1 LNEHAM
7 TDASLYLASASPRR
21 RELLSQLGL
30 TFELVIPE
38 VDETPLAGEM
48 PADYVKRLA
57 VAKALRGWEMTP
69 RDNRLVLGADTCIA
83 IDDHILG
90 KPADEPEAMAMLA
103 RLSGRTHEVY
113 SAVALIGTI
122 EYNRLSKHTPG
133 LAVLEA
139 EALDAVVRVSASHVT
154 FRCLTLQQ
162 CQAYWATG
170 EPHDKAGA
178 YAIQGRG
185 AAFVQNL
192 EGSYS
197 GVVGLPL
204 FETAELLQQHGI
216 EILSQ

>member
-1 LNEHAM
+1 M
-7 TDASLYLASASPRR
+7 TDTALYLASASPRR

-30 TFELVIPE
+30 SFELVIPE

-48 PADYVKRLA
+48 PGDYVKRLA
-57 VAKALRGWEMTP
+57 VAKAMRGWEMAP
-69 RDNRLVLGADTCIA
+69 HDNRLVLGADTCIA
-83 IDDHILG
+83 IDGHILG
-90 KPADEPEAMAMLA
+90 KPADEAEALAMLT

-122 EYNRLSKHTPG
+122 EYNRLSKQ
-133 LAVLEA
+133 AQ
-139 EALDAVVRVSASHVT
+139 ALDAMEELDAMVRISVSHVT
-154 FRCLTLQQ
+154 FRRLTPQQ
-162 CQAYWATG
+162 CQAYWASG

-216 EILSQ
+216 ETLSQKSL